1 MACTTENIAL
11 AEQNIS
17 KARVQLIQNHA
28 FFACLAMRLRFTPA
42 DIKTAVTDGIDLRYN
57 PDYFNDL
64 PTEELSG
71 VIAHSV
77 MHLALLHHTRRNS
90 RGPSKWNKAADYAV
104 NPLLREAGLALPSDA
119 LDNPEY
125 VGKSAEQVYN
135 MLPDPLPEDNPA
147 GDQDDPGM
155 ADVEDPPPQI
165 NKQEMEAEMKEAI
178 SFASVMA
185 RRAGEMTEGIDR
197 FIQQVLK
204 PKVDWKTA
212 LARFIIEIRP
222 SDYTWKKPA
231 KRYLHR
237 GLLLPSLEAPEPGEL
252 ILMVDTSGSIS
263 EEALNRVGAEAKDIA
278 DSFHIA
284 LYVMYIDA
292 KVTGLQHIEPDEP
305 MKLEPKGGG
314 GTDFRPGF
322 DYIETNDLHP
332 KAVVY
337 LTDGC
342 CSSFPDPPEFPVLWT
357 LFEDMKFDPPFG
369 EVLAIE

>member
-17 KARVQLIQNHA
+17 KARVQLIQNYA

-71 VIAHSV
+71 IIAHSV
-77 MHLALLHHTRRNS
+77 MHLALLHHTRRNN
-90 RGPSKWNKAADYAV
+90 RDPRKWNKAADYTV

-119 LDNPEY
+119 LDSPEY

-147 GDQDDPGM
+147 DDQNDPGI

-165 NKQEMEAEMKEAI
+165 NKQEIEAEMKEAI

-197 FIQQVLK
+197 FIRQVLK

-222 SDYTWKKPA
+222 SDYTWTKPA
-231 KRYLHR
+231 KRYIHL
-237 GLLLPSLEAPEPGEL
+237 GLLLPSLEAPEPGDI

-263 EEALNRVGAEAKDIA
+263 EEMLNHVGAEAKDIA
-278 DSFHIA
+278 DSFHIG

-292 KVTGLQHIEPDEP
+292 QIKGAQRIEPDEP
-305 MKLEPKGGG
+305 LKLEPKGGG

-322 DYIETNDLHP
+322 EFIETNDLQP

-342 CSSFPDPPEFPVLWT
+342 CSSFPEAPDFPVLWT
-357 LFEDMKFDPPFG
+357 LFENINFDPPFG
-369 EVLAIE
+369 EVLTID

>member
-1 MACTTENIAL
+1 MPFTDENIAL

-17 KARVQLIQNHA
+17 KARVQLLQNHA
-28 FFACLAMRLRFTPA
+28 FFACLAMRLQFIPA
-42 DIKTAVTDGIDLRYN
+42 EIKTAVTDGVALRYN
-57 PDYFNDL
+57 PDYFNSL

-77 MHLALLHHTRRNS
+77 MHLALLHHTRRANRDS
-90 RGPSKWNKAADYAV
+90 GKWNKAADYAV
-104 NPLLREAGLALPSDA
+104 NPLLHEAGLALPSDA
-119 LDNPEY
+119 LESPEY
-125 VGKSAEQVYN
+125 TGKSAEQVYN
-135 MLPDPLPEDNPA
+135 MLPDTPPENNPP
-147 GDQDDPGM
+147 GDQNDPGM
-155 ADVEDPPPQI
+155 GDVEDPPPQV

-178 SFASVMA
+178 SFATVMA

-197 FIQQVLK
+197 LIQQVLK

-222 SDYTWKKPA
+222 SDYTWTKPA
-231 KRYLHR
+231 KRYVHL

-305 MKLEPKGGG
+305 MRLQPKGGG